1 MSRTLPDL
9 FADQVARTPDAV
21 AVLDDRQEITY
32 SALDHR
38 SGLLAAALRARGNGN
53 GSVVGVRMRR
63 GVDLVVALLGI
74 WKAGAAY
81 VPLDPEHPEERS
93 AAILANT
100 GCECVLTSRSLPAL
114 LDEADGVVASAA
126 TMGDPAYVIHTSG
139 STGTPKG
146 VVISHAG
153 IANRVGWTV
162 ETHGLS
168 ADDRVLQKTSL
179 SFDAAAWEVFA
190 PLVSGGAVV
199 LAPVG
204 AERDPATMLAAVVRH
219 RVTVLQVVPSV
230 LRLLVAEPGL
240 RDCTSLRLLF
250 SAGEALHAELLQQLW
265 AQLPVETWNTYGPTE
280 CSIDATAYRC
290 DPEQTTGP
298 VPIGRPITGAH
309 VLVLDE
315 NGEFA
320 PIGVPGE
327 LHLGGAGVALGYL
340 GRTAMTAERFV
351 PDPIGPPGSR
361 LYRTGDRAR
370 WRSDGVLEYL
380 GRLDDQLKISG
391 VRIEPA
397 EIEIAVQAHPGV
409 RACVVLGVPDNQG
422 SKRLVAY
429 VVADDDEVGPSALRA
444 FLRKRLP
451 EYLVPTVFVLVA
463 DLPLTVSGKVDRTA
477 LRALDIT
484 GSVGGPAYARPG
496 SAAERMVADIWS
508 ELLGV
513 DRIGLDDDF
522 FQLGGH
528 SLLITRLAERLR
540 ALSGRR
546 VEVATLFASTTVRSQ
561 ARLLSEQD
569 GAGTA
574 PVALPRGPRVP
585 LSFGQQRLWFLEKL
599 RAGDPEYTV
608 PLFLT
613 VSAETDEATVRRA
626 LNALAVRH
634 EVLRTR
640 YVLEDGEPYQVIDPP
655 APVELRTRTGDPVT
669 LFRDELALGFDLERG
684 PVWRALLVRHAD
696 GGGTL
701 LVTAHHIACDGRS
714 MVVLSDEFTR
724 LCAGEELPAPTLQYA
739 DHAIWQ
745 RQALTDDVFAAQSE
759 YWRTA
764 LEGLRPLDL
773 PVDRPRAAERDSRGA
788 ALEFA
793 VPVDTAK
800 ALFERGRE
808 QGATPFMALLTV
820 FHVLLARY
828 SRGWDVAV
836 GTPIEGRTR
845 AEVEEVVGFFLNSLV
860 LRAGVRPE
868 QTFTEALAAVRAT
881 CLAAFAHSD
890 IPFERLVE
898 QARTDRD
905 LSRTPLYQVIFDLHD
920 EALSSTNS
928 ESVDDETMRALWN
941 TAKTDLT
948 LIVRKRADGTVQG
961 VFEYATALFDEDT
974 VRRMAANFV
983 HLAQALTDSPDRPV
997 SEVDVVT
1004 REERDLLVRDWN
1016 DTLLPT
1022 EGLPVHRVFATR
1034 AARRPDAVALVASGR
1049 TTTYGELDE
1058 RANRIANLL
1067 RSRGVGVESV
1077 VGVLLDRGV
1086 DLVACLLGAWK
1097 AGAAFVPLDPSFPA
1111 ERVALV
1117 LADSGA
1123 EVVLTDSRLAELAEG
1138 FAGGR
1143 LLLDHD
1149 HAEVAA
1155 APATPPWV
1163 PDDLDR
1169 LAYVIYTSGSTGRPK
1184 GVAVPHRGLA
1194 NYLRWTADAY
1204 ASHGTGGAPLFSSI
1218 AFDLGMPNLWT
1229 PLMTGQPVHLLPQ
1242 DLDLTKL
1249 GATLADA
1256 GPFSFVKLAPAQLE
1270 LVTHQLEAR
1279 APAPLADLV
1288 VVAGDRVPATM
1299 VDRWREV
1306 TGRPDARFAAEYGP
1320 TEITVG
1326 NSVFHAGEPWAGEF
1340 LSIGRPIPNTTMY
1353 VLDEHLEPVPIG
1365 AVGEVFV
1372 GGVGVARGYAGN
1384 PALTAEKFVPDP
1396 YGRPGSRL
1404 YRTGDLGRVTG
1415 TGAVEFR
1422 GRADDQVKI
1431 RGYRVELGEVEAALL
1446 ALPGVREAV
1455 VVLDD
1460 QRLVAYYVGTDV
1472 SGLRESLGETMPRHQ
1487 VPDVFVPLEALPL
1500 NANGKVDHRALPA
1513 PGPRA
1518 GDAGGHDAPRT
1529 VLERAIADIW
1539 AEVLPGEVGVHGNF
1553 FELGGHSISATRVV
1567 SMIQERFGVEVGIR
1581 VLFDQ
1586 PTVAGLASAVEN
1598 EIRAD
1603 VDRLSAADVVAET
1616 KRTEGWQA

>member
-1 MSRTLPDL
+1 MSPTLPDL
-9 FADQVARTPDAV
+9 FAAQVARTPDAV
-21 AVLDDRQEITY
+21 AALDDRHEITY
-32 SALDHR
+32 SALDRR
-38 SGLLAAALRARGNGN
+38 SGLLAAALVARGTGA
-53 GSVVGVRMRR
+53 GSIVGVRMRR
-63 GVDLVVALLGI
+63 GIDLVVALLGI

-81 VPLDPEHPEERS
+81 VPLDPEHPEERF
-93 AAILANT
+93 AAILADT
-100 GCECVLTSRSLPAL
+100 GCECVLTARSLPSFM
-114 LDEADGVVASAA
+114 DEAGTVAASAA
-126 TMGDPAYVIHTSG
+126 TADGAAYVIYTSG
-139 STGTPKG
+139 STGKPKG
-146 VVISHAG
+146 VVITHEG

-162 ETHGLS
+162 DTHRLS
-168 ADDRVLQKTSL
+168 AADRILQKTNL

-190 PLVSGGAVV
+190 PLVSGGTVV

-204 AERDPATMLAAVVRH
+204 AERDPAMMLAAIVRH
-219 RVTVLQVVPSV
+219 QVTVLQVVPSV

-280 CSIDATAYRC
+280 CAIDVTAHRC
-290 DPEQTTGP
+290 DPEQTSGP
-298 VPIGRPITGAH
+298 VPIGKPITGAH

-315 NGEFA
+315 NGEFT

-327 LHLGGAGVALGYL
+327 LYLGGAGVAVGYL
-340 GRTAMTAERFV
+340 GKPAMTAEKFV

-361 LYRTGDRAR
+361 LYRTGDRGR
-370 WRSDGVLEYL
+370 WRADGVLEYL

-397 EIEIAVQAHPGV
+397 EIEIAVQAHPDV
-409 RACVVLGVPDNQG
+409 WACVVLGVPDNQG

-429 VVADDDEVGPSALRA
+429 VVADDEVSPSGLRA

-451 EYLVPTVFVLVA
+451 EYLVPTVFMLVA
-463 DLPLTVSGKVDRTA
+463 ELPLTVSGKVDRAA

-484 GSVGGPAYARPG
+484 ENVSGLTYVRPN

-508 ELLGV
+508 ELLAV
-513 DRIGLDDDF
+513 DRVGLDDDF

-540 ALSGRR
+540 AVSGRR
-546 VEVATLFASTTVRSQ
+546 IEMAALFASTTVRSQ
-561 ARLLSEQD
+561 TRLMSKQD
-569 GAGTA
+569 GAERA
-574 PVALPRGPRVP
+574 PAALPRGPRVP

-599 RAGDPEYTV
+599 RQGDPEYTV

-613 VSAETDEATVRRA
+613 VPADIDEATVRSA
-626 LNALAVRH
+626 LNALAARH

-640 YVLEDGEPYQVIDPP
+640 YVLEDSEPFQVIDPP
-655 APVELRTRTGDPVT
+655 APVALRTLDGEPTA
-669 LFRDELALGFDLERG
+669 LFRAELTLGFDLENG
-684 PVWRALLVRHAD
+684 PVWRALLVRRPD
-696 GGGTL
+696 GEGTL

-714 MVVLSDEFTR
+714 MVVLSDEFKR
-724 LCAGEELPAPTLQYA
+724 LCAGEELPAPSIQYA

-759 YWRTA
+759 YWKTA
-764 LEGLRPLDL
+764 LDGLRPLDL

-788 ALEFA
+788 ALEFT
-793 VPVDTAK
+793 VPAATAK
-800 ALFERGRE
+800 TLVDLGRQ

-845 AEVEEVVGFFLNSLV
+845 SEVDEVVGFFLNSLV
-860 LRAGVRPE
+860 LRPAVRPE
-868 QTFTEALAAVRAT
+868 QTFTQALAAVRAT

-928 ESVDDETMRALWN
+928 DSVDDETIRALWK

-948 LIVRKRADGTVQG
+948 LIMRKRGDGSMQG
-961 VFEYATALFDEDT
+961 VFEYATELFDEDT
-974 VRRMAANFV
+974 IRRMAANFV
-983 HLAQALTDSPDRPV
+983 RLTESLTDDPDSPV
-997 SEVDVVT
+997 SAVDIMT
-1004 REERDLLVRDWN
+1004 REEHDLLVRDWN
-1016 DTLLPT
+1016 DTIRPT
-1022 EGLPVHRVFATR
+1022 PGLPVHRMFATQ
-1034 AARRPDAVALVASGR
+1034 AALLPDAVALVSTGR
-1049 TTTYGELDE
+1049 TTTFAELDE
-1058 RANRIANLL
+1058 RANRFAHLL
-1067 RSRGVGVESV
+1067 RARGIGTESV

-1086 DLVACLLGAWK
+1086 DLVAVLLGVWK

-1111 ERVALV
+1111 DRVALV
-1117 LADSGA
+1117 LADAGA
-1123 EVVLTDSRLAELAEG
+1123 EVLVTDSPLSTLAG
-1138 FAGGR
+1138 DFAGGR
-1143 LLLDHD
+1143 VLVDHD
-1149 HAEVAA
+1149 HAEIVAS
-1155 APATPPWV
+1155 PGTPPAV
-1163 PDDLDR
+1163 SDDLER

-1184 GVAVPHRGLA
+1184 GVAVSHRGLA
-1194 NYLRWTADAY
+1194 NYLRWTADVY
-1204 ASHGTGGAPLFSSI
+1204 ASHGTRGAPLFSSI
-1218 AFDLGMPNLWT
+1218 AFDLGMPNLYT
-1229 PLMTGQPVHLLPQ
+1229 PLITGQPVHLFPQ
-1242 DLDLTKL
+1242 DIDLTKL
-1249 GATLADA
+1249 GAMLVDS
-1256 GPFSFVKLAPAQLE
+1256 GPYSFIKLAPAQLE

-1279 APAPLADLV
+1279 DPVPLAGLV
-1288 VVAGDRVPATM
+1288 VVAGDRVPAAM

-1306 TGRPDARFAAEYGP
+1306 TGQPDARFAAEYGP

-1353 VLDEHLEPVPIG
+1353 VLDEHLRPVPIG

-1372 GGVGVARGYAGN
+1372 GGVGVARGYVGN

-1396 YGRPGSRL
+1396 YGHPGTRL
-1404 YRTGDLGRVTG
+1404 YRTGDLGRVTR

-1422 GRADDQVKI
+1422 GRADNQVKI
-1431 RGYRVELGEVEAALL
+1431 RGYRVELGEIEAALL
-1446 ALPGVREAV
+1446 AHPGVREAV
-1455 VVLDD
+1455 VVLND

-1472 SGLRESLGETMPRHQ
+1472 SGLRESLGESMPRHQ
-1487 VPDVFVPLEALPL
+1487 VPDVFLPLDSLPL

-1513 PGPRA
+1513 PDTRSA
-1518 GDAGGHDAPRT
+1518 DASGQEAPRT

-1539 AEVLPGEVGVHGNF
+1539 SEVLHGEAGVHGNF

-1567 SMIQERFGVEVGIR
+1567 SMIQEKFGVEIGIR

-1586 PTVAGLASAVEN
+1586 PTIAGLASAVEN

-1616 KRTEGWQA
+1616 MRTEGWQA